1 MVSHFKDYNGTLVED
16 VKGLLARRV
25 TRIHFEQILEQLELE
40 FVNFLVRND
49 LITLWRRGSDMDAGL
64 RPSIYRADLV
74 LEAVDPDGATHHVA
88 AEASYTADQQDT
100 NRALRHAN
108 YLQHCT
114 GSSAH
119 AVVSSVNVDREV
131 QRLVAN
137 GTIHWYRLT
146 DEDLEEEWQ
155 DMTR

>member
-1 MVSHFKDYNGTLVED
+1 MVSHFQDVTNFWRGD
-16 VKGLLARRV
+16 VKYILARRV
-25 TRIHFEQILEQLELE
+25 TRIHFEQILIQLELE
-40 FVNFLVRND
+40 FVHFFERND

-64 RPSIYRADLV
+64 RPDIHRADLV
-74 LEAVDPDGATHHVA
+74 LEAADPDGAARHVA
-88 AEASYTADQQDT
+88 AEAAYAADRRDA

-108 YLQHCT
+108 YLRHCT
-114 GSSAH
+114 GSPAH
-119 AVVSSVNVDREV
+119 AVIASVTVDREV

>member
-1 MVSHFKDYNGTLVED
+1 MGD
-16 VKGLLARRV
+16 VKDMLARRV
-25 TRIHFEQILEQLELE
+25 TRFHFEAILIQLELE
-40 FVNFLVRND
+40 FVHFFDRDD
-49 LITLWRRGSDMDAGL
+49 LISLWRRGADMDAGL
-64 RPSIYRADLV
+64 RWNFHRADLV

-88 AEASYTADQQDT
+88 AEASYTADRRDA

-108 YLQHCT
+108 YLQQCT
-114 GSSAH
+114 GSPAH
-119 AVVSSVNVDREV
+119 AVISSVDVDREV

-146 DEDLEEEWQ
+146 DEALEEEWQ